1 LENPRFRTVT
11 RTSSLASG
19 RIVVVSPHLDD
30 AVMSLGATI
39 AGAVAAGATVEI
51 LTVFG
56 YRPGSPAPAGPWDSR
71 SGYRTEGEAALH
83 RRREDAEACRI
94 LGAEQRVMSFGAEP
108 YERGAEPGQIRAA
121 VVAAVAGADC
131 VLMPGFP
138 LVHPDHDELTQLLLG
153 AGLPCRVGLYAEQPY
168 LFYERKTLRPEM
180 RAATLDESLTGRL
193 HWLRLGMG
201 RSERRLKMR
210 AIRCYRSQLRPLG
223 LSRIGLYWLLWH
235 EARRGG
241 EAVAW
246 LP

>member
-1 LENPRFRTVT
+1 MTGAR
-11 RTSSLASG
+11 SLASG

-39 AGAVAAGATVEI
+39 ATAVGAGAAVEI

-56 YRPGSPAPAGPWDSR
+56 YHPDSPAAAGPWDTR

-94 LGAEQRVMSFGAEP
+94 LGAQQRVMSFGAEP
-108 YERGAEPGQIRAA
+108 YERGADPAQIRAA

-138 LVHPDHDELTQLLLG
+138 LVHPDHAELTQLLLG
-153 AGLPCRVGLYAEQPY
+153 AGLPCPVGLYAEQPY
-168 LFYERKTLRPEM
+168 LFYERKSPRPDLRAGALD
-180 RAATLDESLTGRL
+180 AALTGGLQWL
-193 HWLRLGMG
+193 HLGMG

-223 LSRIGLYWLLWH
+223 LSHIGLYWLLWH

-241 EAVAW
+241 ERVAW